1 MAEIPKIVRERL
13 KAASPGSVHP
23 DADVL
28 TAYSERCL
36 PERERAGVLDHLSR
50 CAQCREIVALALPAS
65 EPIQHVPPPKTSWL
79 AWPAFRWGFAS
90 AGLAVIALFVVVQHQ
105 RSHVPTMAL
114 KTAVPA
120 MEAKTEPTVNPAQD
134 KAQSER
140 KAKLAPAQTHGDKRD
155 EMFVSPAK
163 DVPASAANSL
173 DSSKQ
178 LVISRNSLAHGP
190 LQSNQLQQQN
200 AFALAKQVPT
210 NEARSPNSPASISGG
225 AAAAA
230 PAPIAVDQLQSPPIN
245 PAAQDSNLAWNNQ
258 SQSQLQAQRGQAE
271 SEVEKAKEPALLGP
285 APKTAVDS
293 DRLGAQLRA
302 TRAVAANAPRWTI
315 NSSGGLQ
322 RSYDQGVTWQDVSVN
337 QPALATG
344 AAIQLYAAT
353 ERAKVAN
360 APPSAKPVTAKKDQ
374 SSPVF
379 RTV

>member
-1 MAEIPKIVRERL
+1 
-13 KAASPGSVHP
+13 
-23 DADVL
+23 
-28 TAYSERCL
+28 
-36 PERERAGVLDHLSR
+36 
-50 CAQCREIVALALPAS
+50 
-65 EPIQHVPPPKTSWL
+65 
-79 AWPAFRWGFAS
+79 
-90 AGLAVIALFVVVQHQ
+90 
-105 RSHVPTMAL
+105 MAL
-114 KTAVPA
+114 KTAAPA
-120 MEAKTEPTVNPAQD
+120 MEAKTEATVNPAQD
-134 KAQSER
+134 KAQSEG
-140 KAKLAPAQTHGDKRD
+140 KAKLATAQTRSDKRD

-178 LVISRNSLAHGP
+178 LVISRNTLAHGP

-210 NEARSPNSPASISGG
+210 NEARTSNSPASISGG

-230 PAPIAVDQLQSPPIN
+230 PAPIAVDQIN
-245 PAAQDSNLAWNNQ
+245 PAAQDSNLAWNSQ
-258 SQSQLQAQRGQAE
+258 SQAQLQAQRGQAE

-322 RSYDQGVTWQDVSVN
+322 RSYDQGVTWQDVNVN

-379 RTV
+379 RTVVANGADVWVGGANAVLYHSTDAGASWTRVLPSTADAALTGDILTMEFPDPQNGKIVTSTSETWITADRGLTWRKQ